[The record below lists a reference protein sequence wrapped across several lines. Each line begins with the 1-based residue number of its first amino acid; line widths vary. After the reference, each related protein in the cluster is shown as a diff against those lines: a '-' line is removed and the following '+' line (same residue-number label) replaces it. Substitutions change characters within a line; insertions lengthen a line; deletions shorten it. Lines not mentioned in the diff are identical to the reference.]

1 MRNFTEKLKEFIYY
15 LVCKELTATEYAVG
29 AVDSLDDTITI
40 MKKCPWTFSFM
51 EAAKLFFSRYA
62 ETAICIA
69 ITGTLWALYGE
80 QMATTLFYAFDMPNW
95 MLPICLCGALKIFSR
110 VLGEVG
116 CCLGAN

>member
-1 MRNFTEKLKEFIYY
+1 MRNFMEKFKEFIYY
-15 LVCKELTATEYAVG
+15 LICEKIPATEYAVG

-40 MKKCPWTFSFM
+40 MRMCPWTFRPL
-51 EAAKLFFSRYA
+51 EVVKLFFSRYA

-69 ITGTLWALYGE
+69 ITGILWALYGE

>member
-1 MRNFTEKLKEFIYY
+1 MRNFIEKLKEFIYY
-15 LVCKELTATEYAVG
+15 LVCKKLPATEYAVG
-29 AVDSLDDTITI
+29 AVDSFDNTITI
-40 MKKCPWTFSFM
+40 IKKGPWTFTLM

-69 ITGTLWALYGE
+69 ITSILWSSYGE
-80 QMATTLFYAFDMPNW
+80 RMATTLFYAFDMPNW

-116 CCLGAN
+116 SCLGAN